1 MNGSSALAPEPSYL
15 RYAPSAALREIAEV
29 VWIQECGP
37 VPGCEPTTI
46 VPTGR
51 VELIFHYGDPY
62 VQHSDGDIGLT
73 PRCHVV
79 GQQKKPLVVA
89 ATGSTGIAIVRF
101 TPWGAYALFGDA
113 LAQINDQLVDLEL
126 LWERQPLVDLLDKLH
141 AAPDQQAR
149 ASIVDDFVVSRLMD
163 ARLDRLSMASIN
175 CINASWGRRRVAEVA
190 RQFELGRRQFTRRF
204 TRSIGASPKQ
214 MSRVLR
220 AQKAIACV
228 RLGEDVHDI
237 IARCGYADQSHFVHE
252 VASHCNRSPSEL
264 ARLAASNAHRF
275 FNSADPAE
283 FCGTTYL

>member
-1 MNGSSALAPEPSYL
+1 MNESSQLPSYQ
-15 RYAPSAALREIAEV
+15 RYAPSAALSGIV
-29 VWIQECGP
+29 DVIWIQECGP
-37 VPGCEPTTI
+37 KSGCVPTTI

-62 VQHSDGDIGLT
+62 VQYDNGDSSLM
-73 PRCHVV
+73 PMSHVV
-79 GQQKKPLVVA
+79 GQQKKPIVLS

-113 LAQINDQLVDLEL
+113 LASINDQLVDLEL
-126 LWERQPLVDLLDKLH
+126 LWEPQALRDLLNQLH
-141 AAPDQQAR
+141 EADDQHAR
-149 ASIVDDFVVSRLMD
+149 ARIADAFVVSRLVN

-175 CINASWGRRRVAEVA
+175 IINGSWGRRRVHEIAQ
-190 RQFELGRRQFTRRF
+190 QFELGRRQFTRRF

-228 RLGEDVHDI
+228 RLGENIQNI
-237 IARCGYADQSHFVHE
+237 IARCDYADQSHFVHE
-252 VASHCNRSPSEL
+252 VADHCNRPPSEL
-264 ARLAASNAHRF
+264 ARLTASDAHRF
-275 FNSADPAE
+275 FNSTDLAE